1 MARWLVEKTY
11 YAATLIGF
19 KVGGVAVRIL
29 PRRWLFAFSNGLAN
43 LAYLLIRGY
52 RTRSIMNLR
61 VALAGRAGACE
72 RRAIVRRTLRN
83 FFRACVEM
91 IIAMESSDEERRAA
105 VSVDGLEHLEAAI
118 AEGKGVI
125 ILSAHLGNFFLVGTR
140 LAVAGYPVHMLIN
153 QPSNS
158 KFAKLLDEFRRQI
171 KIRTIHARP
180 RQQALR
186 NLNSVLRSNGIAI
199 MIADEYRKGNGIPT
213 TLFGRTVFARRGP
226 ATIAARTGAAVVPA
240 CLVRQGDDS
249 LRLLIEPE
257 LELARPGSRQR
268 EAAENVAIMTRWLEK
283 TVRAYPDQWNWQNIR
298 WWADSAKTGDRE
310 SEVTNRRSE
319 IGIRGPSANV

>member
-11 YAATLIGF
+11 YGATLIGF
-19 KVGGVAVRIL
+19 KVGGLAVRIL
-29 PRRWLFAFSNGLAN
+29 PRRWLFAFSNALAS
-43 LAYLLIRGY
+43 LAFLLIRGY

-61 VALAGRAGACE
+61 VALAGCAGAGD
-72 RRAIVRRTLRN
+72 AHVIVRRTLRN

-105 VSVDGLEHLEAAI
+105 IPVDGLEHLQSAI
-118 AEGKGVI
+118 AKGKGVI
-125 ILSAHLGNFFLVGTR
+125 VLSAHLGNFFLAGTR
-140 LAVAGYPVHMLIN
+140 LAVEGYPIHILIN

-158 KFAKLLDEFRRQI
+158 KFAKLLDEFRLQI
-171 KIRTIHARP
+171 KISTIHARP

-186 NLNSVLRSNGIAI
+186 ELNAVLRRNGIVV

-226 ATIAARTGAAVVPA
+226 ATLASRTGAAVVPA
-240 CLVRQGDDS
+240 CLVRQTDDS

-257 LELARPGSRQR
+257 LELMRPGSSQA
-268 EAAENVAIMTRWLEK
+268 EGAENVSLMTRWLEK

-298 WWADSAKTGDRE
+298 WWADDEAQG
-310 SEVTNRRSE
+310 SEVRNRTSE
-319 IGIRGPSANV
+319 VGNQR